1 MRSKDSSRLLPC
13 SKPRVP
19 PRGDAG
25 LPRSSLRSPPDRSKR
40 PQFIPS
46 PPPGEKGDLCP

>member
-1 MRSKDSSRLLPC
+1 MKSEDSSRPLPC

-25 LPRSSLRSPPDRSKR
+25 LPRSSLRSPPNRKESPR
-40 PQFIPS
+40 FIPS
-46 PPPGEKGDLCP
+46 LPLAE